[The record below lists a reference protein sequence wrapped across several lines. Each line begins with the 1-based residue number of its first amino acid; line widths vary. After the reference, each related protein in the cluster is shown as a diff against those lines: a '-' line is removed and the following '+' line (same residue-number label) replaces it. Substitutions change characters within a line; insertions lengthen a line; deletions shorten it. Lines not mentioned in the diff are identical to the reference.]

1 MQFAKKAVLV
11 TAATLALAAA
21 VPSTAA
27 AQSRTPRDTLVMA
40 YNIDA
45 ILTMDP
51 AQVGEVVTDEIIRNV
66 CDSLVAYDRQ
76 DPSRLVPN
84 LAERWESSEDGL
96 TYTFHLRRGLKHP
109 SGNPV
114 TAQDA
119 AWSIHRVLHLGFGN
133 AAQFTQ
139 WGLEKDKVEQQV
151 RALDDHT
158 LQVTVPEPWP
168 INLFMYVF
176 AGRQGF
182 ILDRKTIEP
191 HIARRTDGTPDW
203 GNGWLKTNLACIG
216 PFRLARWTANDTV
229 ILERQPSWWRGEVPL
244 RRVIIR
250 HVVESA
256 AQRLQLERG
265 DIDIAR
271 DLNGEDT
278 AAVDANQN
286 LQLNTTLRHQLYYF
300 GANMQHP
307 ILGKDEVRMAMRYLI
322 DYQGLERTTL
332 RYAGKAW
339 NSFAPQ
345 GAFGALPP
353 ERGVA
358 YRLDLDKAREHL
370 ARAGHADG
378 FTVRLIHGTPF
389 PSSDVAQHFQAN
401 AAKVGIRV
409 EIEQMASGQLFS
421 RMRDR
426 NYELSFLA
434 WAPGYPDADANAT
447 RHVFNPD
454 NRPEARQ
461 TMFLSWRASFDRPW
475 FNDMVQRARLERDET
490 KRREMYYEIQE
501 RFMREGPFLYT
512 LQSYRQLAMR
522 RDVQGIIH
530 HAFEVSYHGVRK
542 Q

>member
-1 MQFAKKAVLV
+1 MR
-11 TAATLALAAA
+11 TTLAAMALAVALTGQA
-21 VPSTAA
+21 L

-66 CDSLVAYDRQ
+66 CDALVGF
-76 DPSRLVPN
+76 DPRDPARLVPG
-84 LAERWESSEDGL
+84 LAERWEASEDGL

-139 WGLEKDKVEQQV
+139 WGLEKDTVEQQV

-158 LQVTVPEPWP
+158 LQVRVPEPWP
-168 INLFMYVF
+168 ISLFMYVF

-182 ILDRKTIEP
+182 VLDRKTIEP
-191 HIARRTDGTPDW
+191 HIARRTDGTSDH
-203 GNGWLKTNLACIG
+203 GNAWLKTNLTCIG

-229 ILERQPSWWRGEVPL
+229 ILERQPSWWQGEVAL

-278 AAVDANQN
+278 AAVDANPA
-286 LQLNTTLRHQLYYF
+286 LALNTALRHQLWYI
-300 GANMQHP
+300 GANMSHP
-307 ILGKDEVRMAMRYLI
+307 ILGKDDVRMAIRYLI
-322 DYQGLERTTL
+322 DYQGLERTVM

-339 NSFAPQ
+339 NSFAPA

-353 ERGVA
+353 DRGVPF
-358 YRLDLDKAREHL
+358 RLDLERAREHL

-389 PSSDVAQHFQAN
+389 PSSDIAQHFQAN

-426 NYELSFLA
+426 NYELAFLA

-461 TMFLSWRASFDRPW
+461 TMFLSWRAGFDRPW
-475 FNDMVQRARLERDET
+475 FNDAVQRARLIRDENA
-490 KRREMYYEIQE
+490 RREAYYEIQE
-501 RFMREGPFLYT
+501 RFMREGPFAYAF
-512 LQSYRQLAMR
+512 QSYRQLAMR
-522 RDVQGIIH
+522 REVQGITH
-530 HAFEVSYHGVRK
+530 HAFDVGYHGVRK